1 MSSYLNAF
9 VISDL
14 ASVDDGI
21 SKPGETTHHIW
32 VRPDSIGKVG
42 FALNHSIESLKALEE
57 YTGFQYEL
65 TKVDSAGIPN
75 KGGAMEVINALII
88 IRIEQ
93 IEQYDVCFTELGNDY
108 LSRKCY
114 DL

>member
-14 ASVDDGI
+14 ASIGI
-21 SKPGETTHHIW
+21 SKPGETIHNIW

-42 FALNHSIESLKALEE
+42 FALNHSVESLKALEE
-57 YTGFQYEL
+57 YTGFPYQL

-75 KGGAMEVINALII
+75 KGGAMEVIDPFKII
-88 IRIEQ
+88 QVEQ
-93 IEQYDVCFTELGNDY
+93 IDQYDVCFTELGNDY